1 MSTIEH
7 QLLFLLGLVLLLNF
21 LALRGLWQDI
31 FTELR
36 YQGRLLICKARR
48 AKRCV
53 TDRFRYFLGSVFWM
67 LGKRLFRLG
76 IWFKHLADKIDPLPF

>member
-7 QLLFLLGLVLLLNF
+7 QLLFLLGLVLLLNL

-36 YQGRLLICKARR
+36 YQGRLLIWKARR
-48 AKRCV
+48 AKRN
-53 TDRFRYFLGSVFWM
+53 TKAQIGTRFR
-67 LGKRLFRLG
+67 K
-76 IWFKHLADKIDPLPF
+76 LADKIDPLPF